1 LLRAFRS
8 AAAAALLAATVA
20 ACATRPGP
28 PPPENHEVSVPS
40 AAGIYKIGNP
50 YQQDG
55 IWYYPHEQPDY
66 DETGVA
72 SWYGAEFHGQ
82 RTANGEIFDSNSLTA
97 AHRTLPMPVNVR
109 VTNLQNG
116 RSLIVRVN
124 DRGPFARGRIIDVS
138 ARAADLLGFKNQGT
152 ARVRVTYM
160 GRALL
165 PGGHEIEETPPEIAS
180 AVPAAPTAKVD
191 MSALN
196 VIPGATTTPPVQVG
210 QLPEPPPASLTP
222 PPRVEEPV
230 TGQVTQVPV
239 PTVTHLYVQAG
250 AFSTRANAERLKT
263 RLSAAGG
270 LLISPITRN
279 GQTLYRVRVGPFD
292 DLSAADAALARVV
305 KLGSNDAQIVVDQ

>member
-1 LLRAFRS
+1 LLRALRS
-8 AAAAALLAATVA
+8 AAAAALLALSVA

-82 RTANGEIFDSNSLTA
+82 RTANGEVFDSKALTA

-109 VTNLQNG
+109 VTNLDNG

-138 ARAADLLGFKNQGT
+138 ERAADLLGFKLQGT

-165 PGGHEIEETPPEIAS
+165 PGGQPVEETPPEIAT
-180 AVPAAPTAKVD
+180 AVPAAPTSKVD
-191 MSALN
+191 TSALN
-196 VIPGATTTPPVQVG
+196 IVPGTTVAPPVQVG
-210 QLPEPPPASLTP
+210 ELRAPPPTSLQPAP
-222 PPRVEEPV
+222 PIEEPV
-230 TGQVTQVPV
+230 TGQVMQVPV
-239 PTVTHLYVQAG
+239 PAVTHLYVQAG
-250 AFSTRANAERLKT
+250 AFGTRANAERLKT
-263 RLSAAGG
+263 RLVAAGG
-270 LLISPITRN
+270 LMISPITRN

-292 DLSAADAALARVV
+292 ELSSADAALARVV

>member
-1 LLRAFRS
+1 LLRALRS
-8 AAAAALLAATVA
+8 AAAAVLLALSVA
-20 ACATRPGP
+20 ACATRPGA
-28 PPPENHEVSVPS
+28 PPPENHDVSVPA

-66 DETGVA
+66 DETGIA

-82 RTANGEIFDSNSLTA
+82 RTANGEIFDSKALTA

-109 VTNLQNG
+109 VTNLDNG

-138 ARAADLLGFKNQGT
+138 ERAADLLGFRLQGT

-165 PGGHEIEETPPEIAS
+165 PGGQPAEETPPEIAM

-191 MSALN
+191 SSALN
-196 VIPGATTTPPVQVG
+196 IVPGATVAPPVQVG
-210 QLPEPPPASLTP
+210 ELPAPPPTTLQPAP
-222 PPRVEEPV
+222 PIQEPV

-250 AFSTRANAERLKT
+250 AFGTRANAERLKA
-263 RLSAAGG
+263 RLSGAGG
-270 LLISPITRN
+270 LMISPITRN

-292 DLSAADAALARVV
+292 ELSTADAALARVV